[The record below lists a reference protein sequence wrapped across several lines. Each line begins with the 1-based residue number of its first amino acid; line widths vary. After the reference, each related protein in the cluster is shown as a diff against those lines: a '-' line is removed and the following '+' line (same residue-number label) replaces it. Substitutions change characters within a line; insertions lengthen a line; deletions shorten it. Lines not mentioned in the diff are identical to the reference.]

1 VVILPNSTSETPV
14 YLYAQQ
20 SLGNRHYYM
29 KIHSIASHRHKRTP
43 FKSMDERVE
52 RTIQSLEEQA
62 ALLKQLVGQG
72 GGPEGGSQQ
81 NSDPRQIAAMK
92 QENEQLRRDLNAT
105 KLENEKLGVRI
116 AILCRALDERD
127 KPQN

>member
-1 VVILPNSTSETPV
+1 
-14 YLYAQQ
+14 
-20 SLGNRHYYM
+20 
-29 KIHSIASHRHKRTP
+29 
-43 FKSMDERVE
+43 MDERVE